1 MRFSWKP
8 WGVSPMRDLSGTGQ
22 VYRFTLSQLLK
33 SRANR
38 VTLIIMVL
46 LAAVSMPLTALL
58 GGETPETSDT
68 AGLTSVRVDNRT
80 DLVLDFSGD
89 AYWAD
94 TDFSADA
101 GEPDA
106 VVTITGDETGYQV
119 AVNGGETADAGEL
132 SQLAETARQAV
143 RDACLQAAG
152 LSSRQLEALT
162 ASTGEED
169 SHEEGFWVQYGYSI
183 LAMILCLMSA
193 SYVIRAV
200 VEEKDSRLVEL
211 LLVSVKP
218 MALLAGKILAVM
230 AFTFGWLLA
239 MLAGLGVS
247 CGLTAGLMGPGVLQK
262 QLSGLLAAVPRVQE
276 DLWQAAGVL
285 LVLLVSNLVIF
296 ILHGI
301 KPRTHRGGSVLSLLS
316 SLVKYVAG
324 IIIVCQSL
332 SLLGVNVG
340 TIIASV
346 GVLALVVGFSAESLI
361 ADVVIGA
368 FMLLENQYNVGD
380 IVEVNGFRGVV
391 TKIGIRTTSITDGG
405 GNVKIINNSEMKNIL
420 NRSDNNSWSVSDISI
435 PYETDLEKLEAQ
447 LPALLEEIFR
457 ARGDVMLDT
466 PQYLGV
472 QTLDASGIVLRFWV
486 KVAEKNIYAGARALN
501 RELLLGFRRLGV
513 ECPFPQMDVHMK

>member
-1 MRFSWKP
+1 
-8 WGVSPMRDLSGTGQ
+8 MRDLSGTGQ

-68 AGLTSVRVDNRT
+68 AGLASVRVDNRT

-106 VVTITGDETGYQV
+106 VVTVTGDETGYQV
-119 AVNGGETADAGEL
+119 AVVGSESAHAGEL

-143 RDACLQAAG
+143 RDAGLQAAG

-239 MLAGLGVS
+239 VLAGLGVS
-247 CGLTAGLMGPGVLQK
+247 CGLTAGLMGSGVLQK

-285 LVLLVSNLVIF
+285 LVLLVSLGLGYLTMSLI
-296 ILHGI
+296 
-301 KPRTHRGGSVLSLLS
+301 GG
-316 SLVKYVAG
+316 VAG
-324 IIIVCQSL
+324 ACCSGMEEAGEATGPVM
-332 SLLGVNVG
+332 LLTMAGYL
-340 TIIASV
+340 ASF
-346 GVLALVVGFSAESLI
+346 VVGAVPSGPVAVFSTLCP
-361 ADVVIGA
+361 VV
-368 FMLLENQYNVGD
+368 
-380 IVEVNGFRGVV
+380 
-391 TKIGIRTTSITDGG
+391 SIFCAPVQFAG
-405 GNVKIINNSEMKNIL
+405 GNVSFWL
-420 NRSDNNSWSVSDISI
+420 VLASWAIQAAVIWG
-435 PYETDLEKLEAQ
+435 
-447 LPALLEEIFR
+447 LL
-457 ARGDVMLDT
+457 
-466 PQYLGV
+466 
-472 QTLDASGIVLRFWV
+472 TLASRV
-486 KVAEKNIYAGARALN
+486 YAGLIVHRGSRVKL
-501 RELLLGFRRLGV
+501 RELMSMAKGGAVR
-513 ECPFPQMDVHMK
+513 

>member
-1 MRFSWKP
+1 
-8 WGVSPMRDLSGTGQ
+8 MRDLSGTGQ

-68 AGLTSVRVDNRT
+68 AGLASVRVDNRT

-106 VVTITGDETGYQV
+106 VVTVTGDETGYQV
-119 AVNGGETADAGEL
+119 AVVGSESADAGEL

-143 RDACLQAAG
+143 RDACLRAAG

-162 ASTGEED
+162 ASTG
-169 SHEEGFWVQYGYSI
+169 EEGFWVQYGYSI

-239 MLAGLGVS
+239 ILAGLGVS
-247 CGLTAGLMGPGVLQK
+247 CGLTAGLLGPGVLQK

-285 LVLLVSNLVIF
+285 LVLLVSLGLGYLTMSLI
-296 ILHGI
+296 
-301 KPRTHRGGSVLSLLS
+301 GG
-316 SLVKYVAG
+316 VAG
-324 IIIVCQSL
+324 ACCSGMEEAGEATGPVM
-332 SLLGVNVG
+332 LLTMAGYL
-340 TIIASV
+340 ASC
-346 GVLALVVGFSAESLI
+346 VVGAVPSGPVAVFSTLCP
-361 ADVVIGA
+361 
-368 FMLLENQYNVGD
+368 
-380 IVEVNGFRGVV
+380 IV
-391 TKIGIRTTSITDGG
+391 SIFCAPVQFAG
-405 GNVKIINNSEMKNIL
+405 GNVSIWL
-420 NRSDNNSWSVSDISI
+420 VLASWVIQAAVI
-435 PYETDLEKLEAQ
+435 WG
-447 LPALLEEIFR
+447 LL
-457 ARGDVMLDT
+457 
-466 PQYLGV
+466 
-472 QTLDASGIVLRFWV
+472 TLASRV
-486 KVAEKNIYAGARALN
+486 YAGLIVHRGSRVKL
-501 RELLLGFRRLGV
+501 RELMSMAKGGAVR
-513 ECPFPQMDVHMK
+513 

>member
-1 MRFSWKP
+1 
-8 WGVSPMRDLSGTGQ
+8 MRDLSGTGQ

-68 AGLTSVRVDNRT
+68 AGLASVRVDNRT
-80 DLVLDFSGD
+80 DLAMDFSGD

-106 VVTITGDETGYQV
+106 VVTVTGDETGYQV
-119 AVNGGETADAGEL
+119 AVNGSETADAGEL

-143 RDACLQAAG
+143 RDACLRAAG

-285 LVLLVSNLVIF
+285 LVLLVSLGLGYLTMSLI
-296 ILHGI
+296 
-301 KPRTHRGGSVLSLLS
+301 GG
-316 SLVKYVAG
+316 VAG
-324 IIIVCQSL
+324 ACCSGMEEAGEATGPVM
-332 SLLGVNVG
+332 LLTMAGYL
-340 TIIASV
+340 ASC
-346 GVLALVVGFSAESLI
+346 VVGAVPSGPVAVFSTLCP
-361 ADVVIGA
+361 
-368 FMLLENQYNVGD
+368 
-380 IVEVNGFRGVV
+380 IV
-391 TKIGIRTTSITDGG
+391 SIFCAPVQFAG
-405 GNVKIINNSEMKNIL
+405 GNVSIWL
-420 NRSDNNSWSVSDISI
+420 VLASWVIQAAVI
-435 PYETDLEKLEAQ
+435 WG
-447 LPALLEEIFR
+447 LL
-457 ARGDVMLDT
+457 
-466 PQYLGV
+466 
-472 QTLDASGIVLRFWV
+472 TLASRV
-486 KVAEKNIYAGARALN
+486 YAGLIVHRGSRVKL
-501 RELLLGFRRLGV
+501 RELMSMAKGGAVR
-513 ECPFPQMDVHMK
+513 

>member
-1 MRFSWKP
+1 
-8 WGVSPMRDLSGTGQ
+8 MRDLSGTGQ

-68 AGLTSVRVDNRT
+68 AGLASVRVDNRT
-80 DLVLDFSGD
+80 DLALDFSGD

-119 AVNGGETADAGEL
+119 AVVGSESAHAGEL
-132 SQLAETARQAV
+132 SQLAETVRQAV
-143 RDACLQAAG
+143 RNACLQAAG

-169 SHEEGFWVQYGYSI
+169 SHEDGFWVQYGYSI

-247 CGLTAGLMGPGVLQK
+247 CGLTAGLLGPGVLQK

-285 LVLLVSNLVIF
+285 LVLLVSLGLGYLTMSLI
-296 ILHGI
+296 
-301 KPRTHRGGSVLSLLS
+301 GG
-316 SLVKYVAG
+316 VAG
-324 IIIVCQSL
+324 ACCSGMEEAGEATGPVM
-332 SLLGVNVG
+332 LLTMAGYL
-340 TIIASV
+340 ASC
-346 GVLALVVGFSAESLI
+346 VVGAVPSGPVAVFSTLCP
-361 ADVVIGA
+361 VV
-368 FMLLENQYNVGD
+368 
-380 IVEVNGFRGVV
+380 
-391 TKIGIRTTSITDGG
+391 SIFCAPVQFAG
-405 GNVKIINNSEMKNIL
+405 GNVSIWL
-420 NRSDNNSWSVSDISI
+420 VLASWAIQAAVIWG
-435 PYETDLEKLEAQ
+435 
-447 LPALLEEIFR
+447 LL
-457 ARGDVMLDT
+457 
-466 PQYLGV
+466 
-472 QTLDASGIVLRFWV
+472 TLASRV
-486 KVAEKNIYAGARALN
+486 YAGLIVHRGSRVKL
-501 RELLLGFRRLGV
+501 RELMSMAKGGAVR
-513 ECPFPQMDVHMK
+513 

>member
-68 AGLTSVRVDNRT
+68 ASLASVRVDNRT

-106 VVTITGDETGYQV
+106 VVTVTGDETGYQV
-119 AVNGGETADAGEL
+119 AVNGSETADAGEL

-143 RDACLQAAG
+143 RDACLRAAG
-152 LSSRQLEALT
+152 LSSRQMEALT

-169 SHEEGFWVQYGYSI
+169 SHEDGFWVQYGYSI

-239 MLAGLGVS
+239 MLAGFGVS

-276 DLWQAAGVL
+276 DLWQAVGVL
-285 LVLLVSNLVIF
+285 LVLLVSLGLGYLTMSLI
-296 ILHGI
+296 
-301 KPRTHRGGSVLSLLS
+301 GG
-316 SLVKYVAG
+316 VAG
-324 IIIVCQSL
+324 ACCSGMEEAGEATGPVM
-332 SLLGVNVG
+332 LLTMAGYL
-340 TIIASV
+340 ASC
-346 GVLALVVGFSAESLI
+346 VVGAVPSGPVAVFSTLCP
-361 ADVVIGA
+361 VV
-368 FMLLENQYNVGD
+368 
-380 IVEVNGFRGVV
+380 
-391 TKIGIRTTSITDGG
+391 SIFCAPVQFAG
-405 GNVKIINNSEMKNIL
+405 GNVSFWL
-420 NRSDNNSWSVSDISI
+420 VLASWAIQAAVIWG
-435 PYETDLEKLEAQ
+435 
-447 LPALLEEIFR
+447 LL
-457 ARGDVMLDT
+457 
-466 PQYLGV
+466 
-472 QTLDASGIVLRFWV
+472 TLASRV
-486 KVAEKNIYAGARALN
+486 YAGLIVHRGSRVKL
-501 RELLLGFRRLGV
+501 RELMSMAKGGAVR
-513 ECPFPQMDVHMK
+513 

>member
-1 MRFSWKP
+1 
-8 WGVSPMRDLSGTGQ
+8 MRDLSGTGQ

-68 AGLTSVRVDNRT
+68 AGLASVRVDNRT
-80 DLVLDFSGD
+80 DLALDFSGD

-94 TDFSADA
+94 TDFSAGA

-119 AVNGGETADAGEL
+119 AVNGSETAHAGEL

-143 RDACLQAAG
+143 RDACLRAAG

-169 SHEEGFWVQYGYSI
+169 SHEEGFWIQYGYSI

-239 MLAGLGVS
+239 MLAGFGVS
-247 CGLTAGLMGPGVLQK
+247 CGLTAGLTGPGVLQK

-285 LVLLVSNLVIF
+285 LVLLVSLALGYLTMSI
-296 ILHGI
+296 I
-301 KPRTHRGGSVLSLLS
+301 GG
-316 SLVKYVAG
+316 VAG
-324 IIIVCQSL
+324 ACCSGMEEAGEATGPVM
-332 SLLGVNVG
+332 LLTMAGYL
-340 TIIASV
+340 ASC
-346 GVLALVVGFSAESLI
+346 VVGAVPSGPVAVFSTLCP
-361 ADVVIGA
+361 VV
-368 FMLLENQYNVGD
+368 
-380 IVEVNGFRGVV
+380 
-391 TKIGIRTTSITDGG
+391 SIFCAPVQFAG
-405 GNVKIINNSEMKNIL
+405 GNVSFWL
-420 NRSDNNSWSVSDISI
+420 VLASWAIQAAVIWG
-435 PYETDLEKLEAQ
+435 
-447 LPALLEEIFR
+447 LL
-457 ARGDVMLDT
+457 
-466 PQYLGV
+466 
-472 QTLDASGIVLRFWV
+472 TLASRV
-486 KVAEKNIYAGARALN
+486 YAGLIVHRGSRVKL
-501 RELLLGFRRLGV
+501 RELMSMAKGGAVR
-513 ECPFPQMDVHMK
+513 

>member
-38 VTLIIMVL
+38 VTMIIMVL

-68 AGLTSVRVDNRT
+68 ASLASVRVDNRT
-80 DLVLDFSGD
+80 DLVLDFSGN

-94 TDFSADA
+94 TDFSAGA

-119 AVNGGETADAGEL
+119 AVNGSETAHAGEL
-132 SQLAETARQAV
+132 SQLAETARQAI
-143 RDACLQAAG
+143 RDACLRAAG

-239 MLAGLGVS
+239 MLAGFGVS

-276 DLWQAAGVL
+276 DLWQATGVL
-285 LVLLVSNLVIF
+285 LVLLVSLGLGYLTMSLI
-296 ILHGI
+296 
-301 KPRTHRGGSVLSLLS
+301 GG
-316 SLVKYVAG
+316 VAG
-324 IIIVCQSL
+324 ACCSGMEEAGEATRPVM
-332 SLLGVNVG
+332 LLTMAGYL
-340 TIIASV
+340 ASF
-346 GVLALVVGFSAESLI
+346 VVGAVPSGPVAVFSTLCP
-361 ADVVIGA
+361 VV
-368 FMLLENQYNVGD
+368 
-380 IVEVNGFRGVV
+380 
-391 TKIGIRTTSITDGG
+391 SIFCAPVQFAG
-405 GNVKIINNSEMKNIL
+405 GNVSFWL
-420 NRSDNNSWSVSDISI
+420 VLASWAIQAAVIWG
-435 PYETDLEKLEAQ
+435 
-447 LPALLEEIFR
+447 LL
-457 ARGDVMLDT
+457 
-466 PQYLGV
+466 
-472 QTLDASGIVLRFWV
+472 TLASRV
-486 KVAEKNIYAGARALN
+486 YAGLIVHRGSRVKL
-501 RELLLGFRRLGV
+501 RELMSMAKGGAVR
-513 ECPFPQMDVHMK
+513 

>member
-1 MRFSWKP
+1 
-8 WGVSPMRDLSGTGQ
+8 MRDLSGTGQ

-68 AGLTSVRVDNRT
+68 AGLASVRVDNRT
-80 DLVLDFSGD
+80 DLALDFSGD

-101 GEPDA
+101 GEPNA

-119 AVNGGETADAGEL
+119 AVNGSETADAGEL

-169 SHEEGFWVQYGYSI
+169 SHEDGFWVQYGYSI

-239 MLAGLGVS
+239 MLAGFGVS
-247 CGLTAGLMGPGVLQK
+247 CGLTAGLMGPGALQK

-285 LVLLVSNLVIF
+285 LVLLVSLGLGYLTMSLI
-296 ILHGI
+296 
-301 KPRTHRGGSVLSLLS
+301 GG
-316 SLVKYVAG
+316 VAG
-324 IIIVCQSL
+324 ACCSGMEEAGEATGPVM
-332 SLLGVNVG
+332 LLTMAGYL
-340 TIIASV
+340 ASC
-346 GVLALVVGFSAESLI
+346 VVGAVPSGPVAVFSTLCP
-361 ADVVIGA
+361 VV
-368 FMLLENQYNVGD
+368 
-380 IVEVNGFRGVV
+380 
-391 TKIGIRTTSITDGG
+391 SIFCAPVQFAG
-405 GNVKIINNSEMKNIL
+405 GNVSIWL
-420 NRSDNNSWSVSDISI
+420 VLASWVIQAAVI
-435 PYETDLEKLEAQ
+435 WG
-447 LPALLEEIFR
+447 LL
-457 ARGDVMLDT
+457 
-466 PQYLGV
+466 
-472 QTLDASGIVLRFWV
+472 TLASRV
-486 KVAEKNIYAGARALN
+486 YAGLIVHRGSRVKL
-501 RELLLGFRRLGV
+501 RELMSMAKGGAVR
-513 ECPFPQMDVHMK
+513 

>member
-1 MRFSWKP
+1 
-8 WGVSPMRDLSGTGQ
+8 MRDLSGTGQ

-80 DLVLDFSGD
+80 DLALDFSGD

-106 VVTITGDETGYQV
+106 VVTVTGDETGYQV
-119 AVNGGETADAGEL
+119 AVNGSETADAGEL

-143 RDACLQAAG
+143 RDACLRAAG

-230 AFTFGWLLA
+230 TFTFGWLLA

-285 LVLLVSNLVIF
+285 LVLLVSLGLGYLTMSLI
-296 ILHGI
+296 
-301 KPRTHRGGSVLSLLS
+301 GG
-316 SLVKYVAG
+316 VAG
-324 IIIVCQSL
+324 ACCSGMEDAGEATGPVM
-332 SLLGVNVG
+332 LLTMAGYL
-340 TIIASV
+340 ASC
-346 GVLALVVGFSAESLI
+346 VVGAVPSGPVAVFSTLCP
-361 ADVVIGA
+361 
-368 FMLLENQYNVGD
+368 
-380 IVEVNGFRGVV
+380 IV
-391 TKIGIRTTSITDGG
+391 SIFCAPVQFAG
-405 GNVKIINNSEMKNIL
+405 GNVSFWL
-420 NRSDNNSWSVSDISI
+420 VLASWAIQAAVIWG
-435 PYETDLEKLEAQ
+435 
-447 LPALLEEIFR
+447 LL
-457 ARGDVMLDT
+457 
-466 PQYLGV
+466 
-472 QTLDASGIVLRFWV
+472 TLASRV
-486 KVAEKNIYAGARALN
+486 YAGLIVHRGSRVKL
-501 RELLLGFRRLGV
+501 RELMSMAKGGAVR
-513 ECPFPQMDVHMK
+513 